1 MGIANL
7 LELPD
12 SPDHWEN
19 WYWHNRTDHRLITS
33 KIQSLGLG
41 NLTEYV
47 LEPVYQPDMKRWLK
61 DHHNAHIA
69 FNNVINFPSLDLE
82 NVNLDDANQ
91 RTAWLWNHYTE
102 HLNAHR
108 SLLI

>member
-7 LELPD
+7 LELP
-12 SPDHWEN
+12 SSNSHWEN
-19 WYWHNRTDHRLITS
+19 WFWHNRTDHMLI
-33 KIQSLGLG
+33 KNRINALNLG
-41 NLTEYV
+41 NLVEYP
-47 LEPVYQPDMKRWLK
+47 LDPVTGIDQKRWLK

-82 NVNLDDANQ
+82 NVNMKDAKQ
-91 RTAWLWNHYTE
+91 LQSWLWIHYTE